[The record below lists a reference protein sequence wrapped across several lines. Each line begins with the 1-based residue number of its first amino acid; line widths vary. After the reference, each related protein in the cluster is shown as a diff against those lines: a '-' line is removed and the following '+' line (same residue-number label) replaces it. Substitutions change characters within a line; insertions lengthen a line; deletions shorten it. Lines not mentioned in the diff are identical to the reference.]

1 MADEET
7 NIRDPKRD
15 LAAGLVA
22 TGRLCKRP
30 DTP

>member
-15 LAAGLVA
+15 LAAGLASNWQVVQ
-22 TGRLCKRP
+22 
-30 DTP
+30 TP